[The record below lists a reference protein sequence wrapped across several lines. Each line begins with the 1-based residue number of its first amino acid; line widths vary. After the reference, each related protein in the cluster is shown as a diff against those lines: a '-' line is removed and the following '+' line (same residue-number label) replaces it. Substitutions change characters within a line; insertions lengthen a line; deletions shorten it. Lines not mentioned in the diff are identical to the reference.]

1 MQVSKNCPQRG
12 CYDCPMYSSP
22 GDNPYFQKKQTMSE
36 HERALEIIESGEGDI
51 WRKFADL

>member
-1 MQVSKNCPQRG
+1 MSKSCPQRG

-22 GDNPYFQKKQTMSE
+22 GENPHFQKKQKMSE
-36 HERALEIIESGEGDI
+36 HERALEIMESGEGDI